1 MIKTVI
7 QASKGKKKAQ
17 TKPPATTSTTTSD
30 EKQARAEEGEGEGS
44 PISAAAAATVTAVAL
59 ASAAAAEEEGEGE
72 GDAPMPLTN
81 REVAQE
87 IYDRAG
93 VKGFYGGVQ
102 YAALQSAL
110 DKSIYFYAYS
120 TMKGITKLLNGGRYG
135 GRGGREGGREGGRV
149 GRKGS
154 SADEG
159 INDDYQPTTVLLVS
173 LFTGLACGR
182 T

>member
-17 TKPPATTSTTTSD
+17 AKPPATTNTTTSD
-30 EKQARAEEGEGEGS
+30 EEQGRTEEEGGEAN
-44 PISAAAAATVTAVAL
+44 PIAAAAAATATAVTL

-72 GDAPMPLTN
+72 EDAPMPLTS

-93 VKGFYGGVQ
+93 VKGFFGGVQ

-110 DKSIYFYAYS
+110 EKSIYFYAYS
-120 TMKGITKLLNGGRYG
+120 TMKGITKLLNGGR
-135 GRGGREGGREGGRV
+135 
-149 GRKGS
+149 
-154 SADEG
+154 
-159 INDDYQPTTVLLVS
+159 
-173 LFTGLACGR
+173 
-182 T
+182 